1 LEGGIQNTSH
11 LPDFFGM
18 VKVLGRLTPK
28 FPSKNVEFFHFEV
41 NRNEGCVRHKVITA
55 CTRRVLVMIPEL
67 FSADLFEYQ
76 EIFASPLA
84 TSVFVYATAALL
96 LINLGVASLYSRHG
110 ERPRQVR
117 FYHRTI

>member
-1 LEGGIQNTSH
+1 MTLEQWS
-11 LPDFFGM
+11 
-18 VKVLGRLTPK
+18 
-28 FPSKNVEFFHFEV
+28 
-41 NRNEGCVRHKVITA
+41 
-55 CTRRVLVMIPEL
+55 VLVMIPEL

-76 EIFASPLA
+76 EIFASPIA

-96 LINLGVASLYSRHG
+96 LVNLGVASLYSRHG

>member
-18 VKVLGRLTPK
+18 VKVLASGTPRL
-28 FPSKNVEFFHFEV
+28 PSKNAEFFDSGV
-41 NRNEGCVRHKVITA
+41 NRNDGLARHMIITA
-55 CTRRVLVMIPEL
+55 CTRSVLVMIPEL

-76 EIFASPLA
+76 EIFASPIA

-96 LINLGVASLYSRHG
+96 LVNLGVASLYSRHG